1 MRFNLVSKFNKV
13 LKFYNIK
20 FVSDSFFT
28 LLSHLIVGFSGLL
41 LNTIISNYYGIS
53 DLGVVNQSL
62 SIFMIITTLSNFG
75 IQTSSQKHSSQ
86 FANSSGKLKIIFTS
100 SIIATIITSFII
112 ISFFLLLIYL
122 FPVLIKSKQILDIV
136 TLLLFSVP
144 FFALNKTI
152 NNFLVG
158 IRKMKIYSFI
168 RTIRWL
174 IVLTSIFY
182 FSFFDYEIIY
192 LAFSFI
198 ISEILIFIFLIL
210 NCKIL
215 IGKIS
220 LGWISKHIN
229 FSSKSLLS
237 EFSWNFGTRL
247 PILIIGFYLG
257 DIEAGYYSYIEVFA
271 FALLMIAGA
280 FQKNFD
286 PVFTQLWHQNKI
298 EELNNKINKL
308 FYTLLKLSIP
318 SILGIYIFFETYTRI
333 FMDNS
338 YLEYNNIL
346 LLLLVGVFIRFIFDP
361 FSSFLIMT
369 NHLIENLYRVIIF
382 LIINILMIYILIND
396 YGLIGVSYAFIIS
409 TIFNFLVLNYL
420 YVKKIKF
427 SFIRVILKK

>member
-152 NNFLVG
+152 NNF
-158 IRKMKIYSFI
+158 
-168 RTIRWL
+168 
-174 IVLTSIFY
+174 
-182 FSFFDYEIIY
+182 
-192 LAFSFI
+192 
-198 ISEILIFIFLIL
+198 
-210 NCKIL
+210 
-215 IGKIS
+215 
-220 LGWISKHIN
+220 
-229 FSSKSLLS
+229 
-237 EFSWNFGTRL
+237 FSW
-247 PILIIGFYLG
+247 YK
-257 DIEAGYYSYIEVFA
+257 
-271 FALLMIAGA
+271 
-280 FQKNFD
+280 KN
-286 PVFTQLWHQNKI
+286 
-298 EELNNKINKL
+298 
-308 FYTLLKLSIP
+308 
-318 SILGIYIFFETYTRI
+318 
-333 FMDNS
+333 
-338 YLEYNNIL
+338 
-346 LLLLVGVFIRFIFDP
+346 
-361 FSSFLIMT
+361 
-369 NHLIENLYRVIIF
+369 ENLF
-382 LIINILMIYILIND
+382 IY
-396 YGLIGVSYAFIIS
+396 
-409 TIFNFLVLNYL
+409 
-420 YVKKIKF
+420 
-427 SFIRVILKK
+427 